1 MIQHVYTQEEQDV
14 LHDLYITLR
23 HIEEKAHELSM
34 IRAAIRDE
42 LTPNIMDGEF
52 MLESLDDD
60 IYSQIDYT
68 ESQLQEIIDTLH
80 RAELG

>member
-1 MIQHVYTQEEQDV
+1 MINHVYTQEEQDI
-14 LHDLYITLR
+14 LHDLYVKLR
-23 HIEEKAHELSM
+23 HIEEKAHEISM
-34 IRAAIRDE
+34 LRDAIRDE

-52 MLESLDDD
+52 MLERLDDD
-60 IYSQIDYT
+60 IYTQIDYT